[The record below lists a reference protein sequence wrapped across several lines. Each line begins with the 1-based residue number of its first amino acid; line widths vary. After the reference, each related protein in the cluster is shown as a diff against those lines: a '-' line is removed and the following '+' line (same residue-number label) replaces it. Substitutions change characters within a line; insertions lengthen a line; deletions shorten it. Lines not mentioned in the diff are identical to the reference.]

1 MKGIE
6 QIYLTKNTVGGSVK
20 DVDVKK
26 GVVTGYFSTFRSE
39 KDSDGDIILPGA
51 FTKTLKENGPESGK
65 HRILYLLQH
74 DPMMPLGKPHV
85 LKEDGKGLYFEAK
98 IAATSYGRDTL
109 KLYEEGV
116 LTEHSIGYKVIKNEP
131 KNDANYLS
139 ELRLWEGS
147 AVSWGANSEAL
158 VTGIKAEDKPELYD
172 RLIKKLEALNHA
184 VKGGLTDE
192 TITQLEIHIKQLQ
205 QAIIS
210 LAEIEKP
217 VITTSTEQSEPKQM
231 SASEMLRTIKLQIKH

>member
-1 MKGIE
+1 MNGIM
-6 QIYLTKNTVGGSVK
+6 LFKDTSGGSVK
-20 DVDVKK
+20 DVDSKQ
-26 GVVTGYFSTFRSE
+26 GIITGYFSVFGN

-51 FTKTLKENGPESGK
+51 FSKTLQENGPESVK
-65 HRILYLLQH
+65 PRILYLLQH
-74 DPMMPLGKPHV
+74 DALMPLGKPHI
-85 LKEDGKGLYFEAK
+85 LREDGKGLYFESK
-98 IAATSYGRDTL
+98 IAQTSYGRDTL
-109 KLYEEGV
+109 KLYEEKV

-139 ELRLWEGS
+139 EIRLWEGS

-158 VTGIKAEDKPELYD
+158 VTGMKAEDKPELYE
-172 RLIKKLEALNHA
+172 RLIKKLEALSHA

-192 TITQLEIHIKQLQ
+192 TIIQLELQIKQLQ

-210 LAEIEKP
+210 LAAIEKP
-217 VITTSTEQSEPKQM
+217 VITTSTEQLEPKM